1 MIKILI
7 LGGTS
12 DAKELAHQLANIPKI
27 ADKIQVFSSL
37 AGRTRAPFSPIG
49 NVRIGGFGGVD
60 GLVNYLH
67 EMQVNILV
75 DATHPF
81 ANQISE
87 NAATA
92 AKIVNIPHLMLVRPA
107 WTKLADDQWLEVE
120 SNLAAAKVLENYL
133 ETELETENDH
143 IHRVFLTIGRQE
155 ISTFAY
161 LQHIWF
167 LMRMIDPPDVNSV
180 IPLGKILCDRGPFS
194 LDNEKQILTEYNID
208 TIVSKNSGGD
218 ATYAKIIAARELGLK
233 VIMVQRPILPP
244 GEQVPDVE
252 TALQWLLNMIIED

>member
-12 DAKELAHQLANIPKI
+12 DAKELANQVANMPKI
-27 ADKIQVFSSL
+27 ADKIEVFSSL

-60 GLVNYLH
+60 GLVNYLE
-67 EMQVNILV
+67 EMQINILV

-81 ANQISE
+81 ASQISE

-107 WTKLADDQWLEVE
+107 WIKLPDDQWLEVE
-120 SNLAAAKVLENYL
+120 NNIAAAKVLASEK
-133 ETELETENDH
+133 ND

-155 ISTFAY
+155 ISTFAH
-161 LQHIWF
+161 LQNIWF
-167 LMRMIDPPDVNSV
+167 LMRMIDLPDVNSV

-194 LDNEKQILTEYNID
+194 LEDEKQILTEYKID
-208 TIVSKNSGGD
+208 TIVSKNSGGN

-233 VIMVQRPILPP
+233 VIMVQRPILPS

>member
-12 DAKELAHQLANIPKI
+12 DAKELANQLANMPKI
-27 ADKIQVFSSL
+27 ADKTQVFSSL

-60 GLVNYLH
+60 GLVNYLE
-67 EMQVNILV
+67 EMQINILV

-81 ANQISE
+81 ASQISE

-92 AKIVNIPHLMLVRPA
+92 AKIVNIPHLMLVRSA
-107 WTKLADDQWLEVE
+107 WIKLPDDQWLEVE
-120 SNLAAAKVLENYL
+120 NNIAAAKVLASEK
-133 ETELETENDH
+133 ND

-155 ISTFAY
+155 ISTFAH
-161 LQHIWF
+161 LQNIWF
-167 LMRMIDPPDVNSV
+167 LMRMIDLPDVNSV

-194 LDNEKQILTEYNID
+194 LEDEKQILTEYKID
-208 TIVSKNSGGD
+208 TIVSKNSGGN

-233 VIMVQRPILPP
+233 VIMVQRPILPS